1 MIHIVGLGTSAHLD
15 SGVAALVQQTPLVY
29 VRTAKH
35 PAIAEI
41 TCPYQA
47 FDDVLCQ
54 PNGIQQIVE
63 MLQDQPTDVVY
74 AVPGHPRWGDNTVR
88 ALLQQLPNRCV
99 IHAAPLPLDVWA
111 PMVGDAGGASQV
123 CDAVQFILPA
133 DERVAWS
140 TMQLQQ
146 PYQPHLVPLPI
157 RPHESAWICHI
168 HNADI
173 ATQVCLHLN
182 DAYTEAHQVALITSH
197 NQVAWMRLDAVV
209 TWQQWPVTMYLP
221 ALAAIDNHR
230 TPDGIA
236 YIILR
241 LLGPGGCPWDHEQ
254 TPQSLRRTLL
264 EETYETIDAL
274 DRGDDASLVE
284 ELGDV
289 LLNLLMQAE
298 MARQAGRFGMAD
310 VYAQVSAKFIRR
322 HPHVFGDM
330 VAKDTETVLNNWY
343 KIKQKETAQSDQ
355 PRSPLAGVPLALPAL
370 TATGALINKSKRY
383 GMQVVG
389 ALPDAPTLA
398 ELGEQLFAIAVT
410 ATHHNLDAEAALRE
424 INARYRQRVDELYAT
439 DGHLNGQTQELWR
452 DAHPTPSNTD

>member
-1 MIHIVGLGTSAHLD
+1 MIHIVGLGTSGHLD
-15 SGVAALVQQTPLVY
+15 SGVVARVQQTPLVFL
-29 VRTAKH
+29 RTAQH
-35 PAIAEI
+35 PAVAQL
-41 TCPYQA
+41 TQPYHA
-47 FDDVLCQ
+47 FDEILHT
-54 PNGIQQIVE
+54 PAGIQQLIE
-63 MLQDQPTDVVY
+63 MLTSTSGDVVY
-74 AVPGHPRWGDNTVR
+74 AVPGHPRWGDVTVQ
-88 ALLQQLPNRCV
+88 ALLRHAPDRCV
-99 IHAAPLPLDVWA
+99 IHGASLPLDTWA
-111 PMVGDAGGASQV
+111 PVVGDTGGASQV
-123 CDAVQFILPA
+123 CDALQFVPVT
-133 DERVAWS
+133 DDRVAWS

-146 PYQPHLVPLPI
+146 PYTPHMLPLPV
-157 RPHESAWICHI
+157 RPHQSAWVCHV
-168 HNADI
+168 HD
-173 ATQVCLHLN
+173 ATLAQHVYAQLVE
-182 DAYTEAHQVALITSH
+182 AYPDAHQVALIAAD
-197 NQVAWMRLDAVV
+197 NQVAWMRLDAV
-209 TWQQWPVTMYLP
+209 TSWHQWPVTLYLP
-221 ALAAIDNHR
+221 ALDALDNHR

-236 YIILR
+236 YIIMR

-298 MARQAGRFGMAD
+298 MARQAGRFRMAD

-343 KIKQKETAQSDQ
+343 KIKQKESPQSDK

-383 GMQVVG
+383 GMHVVG
-389 ALPDAPTLA
+389 AQADAPSLA
-398 ELGEQLFAIAVT
+398 QLGEQLFAIAVT

-424 INARYRQRVDELYAT
+424 INARYRQRVDELFAA
-439 DGHLNGQTQELWR
+439 DGHLNGQTEELWR
-452 DAHPTPSNTD
+452 DANPPQSNTD